1 MFLQSVL
8 VGTHLGKEFQGHWWQ
23 LCGEIQWSYGSRVMC
38 QLLHFPAHSWSALI
52 QHSWPS
58 PFLLPLCKW
67 PARSLSWK
75 NLEWAQASTKVDT
88 NTNGR
93 QLKSLLWNPGLQAIP
108 VPVNT
113 GLGWIRCSPD
123 GPFTSTVLWCS
134 SECRAWAPT
143 AITGSHKVCKERGFI
158 FQWGMVPS
166 KILQNIPKNP
176 EITKELG
183 YQNTT
188 LKEWASAKPA
198 HVCCN
203 RLLSSTRK
211 PTWLMF

>member
-93 QLKSLLWNPGLQAIP
+93 QLKITPLKPWLASNTSACKHRVGLDQ
-108 VPVNT
+108 VFS
-113 GLGWIRCSPD
+113 RR
-123 GPFTSTVLWCS
+123 PFHLNCTVMFFRMQNMS
-134 SECRAWAPT
+134 SHSNHR
-143 AITGSHKVCKERGFI
+143 ITQS
-158 FQWGMVPS
+158 M
-166 KILQNIPKNP
+166 
-176 EITKELG
+176 
-183 YQNTT
+183 
-188 LKEWASAKPA
+188 
-198 HVCCN
+198 
-203 RLLSSTRK
+203 
-211 PTWLMF
+211 